1 MKSKTTAYRLQIS
14 AATVTFCFIKISGA
28 IYVGEPHS
36 LGFSKLLTSTL
47 NPKSEDK
54 KNELVIMSQYS
65 GQWTIP
71 SILVTAPE
79 PHYVPTINTLPPL

>member
-47 NPKSEDK
+47 NPKSEDQK
-54 KNELVIMSQYS
+54 KKGRRNKSSFRNLQDNGQYQVS
-65 GQWTIP
+65 WSRHQNHT
-71 SILVTAPE
+71 T
-79 PHYVPTINTLPPL
+79 YPL